1 MWLFETSGRDG
12 NPKSDEA
19 SEFAHLGGQG
29 YGSTQQVDSCLEG
42 YRFRVGFE
50 CACEQVRRCCN
61 FYEDCLNAGGTE
73 QERGYGRSILKD
85 FSNDA
90 QIKSLQSDGYN
101 VYMYLDDELIEVPPC
116 PCAE

>member
-1 MWLFETSGRDG
+1 MVPLPD
-12 NPKSDEA
+12 
-19 SEFAHLGGQG
+19 L
-29 YGSTQQVDSCLEG
+29 L
-42 YRFRVGFE
+42 RVQE
-50 CACEQVRRCCN
+50 NLYVVPCEQVRRCCN

-116 PCAE
+116 PCAEYIQGCL

>member
-1 MWLFETSGRDG
+1 MVPLPD
-12 NPKSDEA
+12 
-19 SEFAHLGGQG
+19 L
-29 YGSTQQVDSCLEG
+29 L
-42 YRFRVGFE
+42 RVQE
-50 CACEQVRRCCN
+50 NLYVVPCEQVRRCCN
-61 FYEDCLNAGGTE
+61 LYEDCLNAGGTE